1 MTLTNAVTCRWCSV
15 AANTIDDQAAAA
27 TAVPGVALL
36 LAARGGIGAF
46 IGRAWI
52 QRVLSGEARPATTPA
67 SSPFH
72 VRIESGE

>member
-1 MTLTNAVTCRWCSV
+1 MTLTNAATCRWWQRRSEH
-15 AANTIDDQAAAA
+15 DRRPAAAA
-27 TAVPGVALL
+27 TAVPGAALL
-36 LAARGGIGAF
+36 LAAGGIGAF

-67 SSPFH
+67 SSPFL